1 MQQALPTLERL
12 LEDRGDAIF
21 QIDFTQEFSSTLDR
35 KALVEHLDNSTDF
48 AFQGFGFP
56 EASGTI
62 LDNTASVGEQFCT
75 WMQTTDSGYTTR
87 TKLPNKIVYQFEA
100 GEVQDP
106 FWGHLADYV
115 CSTDKHLF
123 CTQTCK
129 KEVILEGG
137 GFAQKQGKNWYKT
150 PWRKCLKREKVCLW
164 YSNRNGNGRTLRRSW
179 AVVSFLQI
187 DGRERSTWLGKS
199 TLPRAECRG

>member
-21 QIDFTQEFSSTLDR
+21 EIDFTQEFSSTLDR

-48 AFQGFGFP
+48 AFQGFGFT
-56 EASGTI
+56 EARGTI
-62 LDNTASVGEQFCT
+62 LDNTASVGEQVCT

-106 FWGHLADYV
+106 F
-115 CSTDKHLF
+115 
-123 CTQTCK
+123 
-129 KEVILEGG
+129 
-137 GFAQKQGKNWYKT
+137 
-150 PWRKCLKREKVCLW
+150 
-164 YSNRNGNGRTLRRSW
+164 
-179 AVVSFLQI
+179 
-187 DGRERSTWLGKS
+187 
-199 TLPRAECRG
+199 